1 MNAMES
7 TIKKSL
13 RASGKILMKSFGK
26 IQKYSV
32 KENQSSIVTKADLA
46 SEKAIVKIIQ
56 KEFPKHNIIA
66 EETGFKSN
74 NSEYTWIV
82 DPLDGTSNFASGIP
96 WFGIFIALLKAS
108 KPIASGI
115 YLPFYDLMYF
125 AEKGKG
131 ATRNGRRILVSKE
144 KAIKNVLLSY
154 SLDYSED
161 PSKTENE
168 VKIIKL
174 LVQNTRNLRA
184 TNSAIDYCYAADGR
198 LGGCINQTSKIWDV
212 VAPYLII
219 KEAGGIV
226 TDIYGNDMEF
236 SADKGNYL
244 RNFTIVASNKY
255 LRPEI
260 MNIIRQVM
268 P

>member
-1 MNAMES
+1 MES
-7 TIKKSL
+7 VENTIKKAL
-13 RASGKILMKSFGK
+13 KAAGKILMKSSGQ

-82 DPLDGTSNFASGIP
+82 DPLDGTSNFASGLP
-96 WFGIFIALLKAS
+96 WFGVFIALLKDS
-108 KPIASGI
+108 EPIASGI
-115 YLPFYDLMYF
+115 HLPFYDLMYF

-131 ATRNGRRILVSKE
+131 ATRNGKKISVSKE
-144 KAIKNVLLSY
+144 NALKNVLLGY

-161 PSKTENE
+161 SGKTEKE
-168 VKIIKL
+168 AKIIKL
-174 LVQNTRNLRA
+174 LVRNIRNLRA

-212 VAPYLII
+212 AAPYLII

-226 TDIYGNDMEF
+226 TDINGNGMDF

-244 RNFTIVASNKY
+244 RNFTIVASNKN
-255 LRPEI
+255 LHPEI
-260 MNIIRQVM
+260 MSIIRQVM